1 MTGRPETILSRAARP
16 LALALGLAALTLAA
30 PAARAQSADEA
41 PAADQGKA
49 RGKAS
54 GKASGKNAG
63 RGKGKGQA
71 SGKQA
76 GKGEAPAEAPKPIPG
91 PTLGGDPEPARC
103 NPGSDTESGQ
113 FHVEEQDGQ
122 KVYVIDK
129 AITVCGKVP
138 RPLVAYV
145 LQPRS
150 INWEFEG
157 MKQEF
162 LPKIRES
169 VKKAP
174 F

>member
-1 MTGRPETILSRAARP
+1 M
-16 LALALGLAALTLAA
+16 LALGLAPGAAIVAAIVAPSAALAQPDKAKAPVKAPGKKA
-30 PAARAQSADEA
+30 PAR
-41 PAADQGKA
+41 GKA
-49 RGKAS
+49 RGKA
-54 GKASGKNAG
+54 GAKAK
-63 RGKGKGQA
+63 
-71 SGKQA
+71 
-76 GKGEAPAEAPKPIPG
+76 APAEAPAAIPG
-91 PTLGGDPEPARC
+91 PTLGGDPEPVRC
-103 NPGSDTESGQ
+103 NPEGDTESGQ

-145 LQPRS
+145 LQPRN